1 MKSVLVGEAGEELAE
16 VIFLVFA
23 AAMAVQQPPA
33 LTARDVREIRATCHL
48 PRSWLWYRK
57 GAVHMTPPKDADQDR
72 IECMLREAVKQF
84 PNVGFVG
91 NEEQL
96 PAD

>member
-1 MKSVLVGEAGEELAE
+1 
-16 VIFLVFA
+16 
-23 AAMAVQQPPA
+23 
-33 LTARDVREIRATCHL
+33 
-48 PRSWLWYRK
+48 
-57 GAVHMTPPKDADQDR
+57 MTPPKDADQDR

-96 PAD
+96 PTD